1 MRRSLI
7 LVVRLKENSMR
18 SLLFRTFLVAFFLSG
33 LAIVA
38 NTLFFTRTLTPTEET
53 EFGTTRGFSG
63 SENTNVIEGAKVLWL
78 FVRDP
83 SFAKNVLWPQF
94 AMSFIF
100 IWAAAL
106 IGSHPKIRAPR
117 A

>member
-1 MRRSLI
+1 VYCFRVSHPARRRLI

-18 SLLFRTFLVAFFLSG
+18 SLLFRTFVVAFLLSG

-63 SENTNVIEGAKVLWL
+63 SENSNVIEGAKVLWL
-78 FVRDP
+78 FARDP
-83 SFAKNVLWPQF
+83 SFAK
-94 AMSFIF
+94 MSYGLNSQCHLYSFG
-100 IWAAAL
+100 L
-106 IGSHPKIRAPR
+106 PH
-117 A
+117 

>member
-1 MRRSLI
+1 
-7 LVVRLKENSMR
+7 MR

-33 LAIVA
+33 LAVVA
-38 NTLFFTRTLTPTEET
+38 NTLVFTRTLTPTEET

-63 SENTNVIEGAKVLWL
+63 AEKTNLVEGAKVFWL

-83 SFAKNVLWPQF
+83 SFAKTILLPQF
-94 AMSFIF
+94 TIWFIF

-106 IGSHPKIRAPR
+106 LGSHPKIRASK